1 MKYCPYCGTV
11 LVDGAVSFCSECG
24 KALPVS
30 GETKEKQE
38 KTTPSGQRRE
48 PEPRQEERHGKKS
61 RRRESG
67 KPHAAEKKTEK
78 EMDVPE
84 EKKTGQPEPLPH
96 SRQQPEPPAATD
108 STEPGDD
115 YDGYYDDVLP
125 EDEGR
130 FSEGI
135 DRGLVKKI
143 ILIIGVVL
151 LVVGACVLMMYL
163 L

>member
-38 KTTPSGQRRE
+38 KTDSSRQRRE

-61 RRRESG
+61 RRRGGG
-67 KPHAAEKKTEK
+67 KPHPTEK
-78 EMDVPE
+78 GTERETDTLE
-84 EKKTGQPEPLPH
+84 EKKTRPPEPVPRPRLQPEL
-96 SRQQPEPPAATD
+96 SAATD
-108 STEPGDD
+108 STWQEDE

-125 EDEGR
+125 ADAGR

>member
-67 KPHAAEKKTEK
+67 KPHAAEKKTNK
-78 EMDVPE
+78 ETDVPE
-84 EKKTGQPEPLPH
+84 EKKSRQPEPL
-96 SRQQPEPPAATD
+96 AATD
-108 STEPGDD
+108 TTEPEDD

-125 EDEGR
+125 ADEGR

>member
-30 GETKEKQE
+30 GGTKEKQE
-38 KTTPSGQRRE
+38 KTDSSRQRRE

-61 RRRESG
+61 RRREGG
-67 KPHAAEKKTEK
+67 KPHPTEKGTEK
-78 EMDVPE
+78 ETDASE
-84 EKKTGQPEPLPH
+84 DKKTRQPEPLPFPK
-96 SRQQPEPPAATD
+96 QQPEPPAATD
-108 STEPGDD
+108 STEPEDD

-125 EDEGR
+125 ADEGR

-143 ILIIGVVL
+143 VLIIGVVL

>member
-30 GETKEKQE
+30 GETKGELE
-38 KTTPSGQRRE
+38 KTVPSGQRRE

-61 RRRESG
+61 RRRECG
-67 KPHAAEKKTEK
+67 KPYPAEKKTEK

-84 EKKTGQPEPLPH
+84 EKKTRPPEPVPRPRLQPEL
-96 SRQQPEPPAATD
+96 SAATD
-108 STEPGDD
+108 STWQEDD
-115 YDGYYDDVLP
+115 YDGYYDDILP
-125 EDEGR
+125 ADEGR

-143 ILIIGVVL
+143 ILIIGVVF